1 MPPAPPRG
9 RDHRRGAILDFANFT
24 ERARGI
30 LQGAQMEALAGR
42 HQNVLPEHLLKAL
55 LEDSEG
61 LAARIVRDAGGDPEL
76 LKTAAEERLERLP
89 KLPGDGPFPVYMSPE
104 LAAVLQTAVETAR
117 ASGDKFVTAER
128 LLESLA
134 QQKALRSM
142 FARAATDPKAM
153 AEAVE
158 QWRRGRKANEAQA
171 EQNWEAL
178 AKYSRDLTEEAKNGK
193 LDPVIGRDD
202 EIRRTIQVLARR
214 TKNNPVL
221 IGEPGVGKTAI
232 VEGLAQRL
240 AAGDVPEGLKD
251 RRVLALDLS
260 ALLAGA

>member
-1 MPPAPPRG
+1 M
-9 RDHRRGAILDFANFT
+9 DFANFT

-55 LEDSEG
+55 LDDGEG
-61 LAARIVRDAGGDPEL
+61 LAARIVRDAGGDPDL
-76 LKTAAEERLERLP
+76 LKTAAEARLERLP
-89 KLPGDGPFPVYMSPE
+89 QVPGNGPFPVYMSSE
-104 LAAVLQTAVETAR
+104 LAAVLQAALDAAR
-117 ASGDKFVTAER
+117 AAGDKFVTAER
-128 LLESLA
+128 LLESVA
-134 QQKALRSM
+134 RQSALRAI
-142 FARAATDPKAM
+142 FTRAGVDPRALT
-153 AEAVE
+153 ESVE
-158 QWRRGRKANEAQA
+158 QWRQGRKANEAQA

-221 IGEPGVGKTAI
+221 VGSAGVGETGV
-232 VEGLAQRL
+232 VEWLAHL
-240 AAGDVPEGLKD
+240 HAAGDVPEGWKN
-251 RRVLALDLS
+251 RRVLALDL
-260 ALLAGA
+260 